1 MKNEHISKAFE
12 AIKSSVDTLGREL
25 KMAGAVDSRP
35 AIVYYDGQEYK
46 LTLVD
51 RVTGKLKTKCDNLL
65 KAIPINKKLVEMQE
79 ALKDFEGDP
88 ASTEANYYLI
98 KAGVLSAEEV
108 VEIAEGKYKNEN
120 SRTAELVNFEIFRS
134 IYSLPKNAP
143 DSLKEIYNVPVIIN
157 PAIQDE
163 IPDSAIL
170 DFWDDQDLIMV
181 RQEVSSFRRK
191 VGI

>member
-1 MKNEHISKAFE
+1 MKNEHLSKAFE
-12 AIKSSVDTLGREL
+12 SLKSSVDTLGREL

-35 AIVYYDGQEYK
+35 AVIYYDGQEYK
-46 LTLVD
+46 LNLVD

-79 ALKDFEGDP
+79 ALKDFDGDP
-88 ASTEANYYLI
+88 SSTDANYYLI
-98 KAGVLSAEEV
+98 KQGVLSAEEV

-143 DSLKEIYNVPVIIN
+143 DSLKEIYDCSVIKNPGDKEEVVDENV
-157 PAIQDE
+157 
-163 IPDSAIL
+163 L
-170 DFWDDQDLIMV
+170 DLWDDQDIIMI